1 MHANLTYNHNIMN
14 AIPKF
19 FRRILLVAV
28 VLLFPAGAF
37 SAVQPDGKVVI
48 TGSVSDEYG
57 QPLTGAVVIE
67 EGVNGTV
74 TDGYGNFSI
83 EVADTSVPLHFSY
96 LGYQSQEIIPGSRT
110 RLDVIMLPDK
120 NYLDDVVVIG
130 YGTRDRRSITT
141 SIASVKQDEIEV
153 LAPVATSVQ
162 DLLGGA
168 AKGVLVTQNS
178 GEPGAVS
185 NINIRGITSP
195 YPNFNT
201 GISNNAPLYVI
212 DGVAQFVDDTQAI
225 NPLQS
230 LSPNEIES
238 IDILKDASAT
248 AIYGSRGANGV
259 IIVNTKK
266 GRQGDRMS
274 VEFGYSVSI
283 ANPVKTYD
291 PLNNEEYLNV
301 QAEALQGSAAAA
313 QETLNGYNTL
323 MIPYYASILVPY
335 GLDEMTY
342 EYTGLNKSMFGTA
355 STDWDKLVRNRNA
368 MSHTYYLAVRG
379 GTQKSDY
386 SVSFNGINQE
396 GLYLQDNMQT
406 YNGRI
411 SVNTQIVPAIKV
423 GALMNYSYSRRDN
436 SRMDELYGPTRNY
449 KFAPDIEPYDESGE
463 PTRIDVS
470 VPYMTQGATVASPI
484 GQLAIKNSDEATQ
497 VSFSAYTDIRLMQ
510 RQYHELKLHA
520 DISANIFTSD
530 NSAFE
535 PSSSQVS
542 YPGLPI
548 PTMLT
553 VSDGKTVNT
562 SINFRLD
569 YDFERDSHS
578 LNAILGYSSDRNSS
592 SNNSASYSGFPD
604 DKVLT
609 QPSAA
614 QSYVAG
620 SNSIYKG
627 GLNSVFARA
636 SYNYSGRYFADLS
649 LRADQSSKFGP
660 NNRWAV
666 LPAASAGW
674 MISGE
679 SFMENAYWVNLL
691 KLRLGWGRSGSTNV
705 PDFSYIQYYEIN
717 TGEGG
722 NIYGDH
728 SAVVLRNLLP
738 NPNLRWEITDEWN
751 IGLDFSLLNDRLY
764 GSVDA
769 YYRYTDGALAPAPH
783 MLESGMSLYYD
794 NVIDVSNRGVEIS
807 LGGDIVRTRDFS
819 LSSTVNLSLNRN
831 RVESLNSAQLDDSY
845 QDLIVVGQPTGVVKG
860 YVVDHIAQDIS
871 EVQELDAKAQA
882 AGYAYYQGGQLGVGD
897 YIMKDTNDDGRITS
911 DDRVVIASPEP
922 KFFGG
927 WNTRFRWK
935 NLTLSVLFQYS
946 VGSQAVYSAVAND
959 IASPF
964 QESISREVYGNT
976 WTPERTDAR
985 YPRLG
990 ALLYNYN
997 SMVNDRFVFDAS
1009 YFRLKNL
1016 TLGYA
1021 LPEKWAAAIHST
1033 GLSVFFTATNLFT
1046 VTRWPGIDPE
1056 TIGSMVVDMGI
1067 NDDPYP
1073 LARSFTFGVNL
1084 KF

>member
-1 MHANLTYNHNIMN
+1 MLTCKLIYNHIYNELNPQIFPQDS
-14 AIPKF
+14 AGGSSP
-19 FRRILLVAV
+19 V
-28 VLLFPAGAF
+28 VSCRSFLG
-37 SAVQPDGKVVI
+37 SSTGWKGCYVI

-168 AKGVLVTQNS
+168 AKGVLV
-178 GEPGAVS
+178 
-185 NINIRGITSP
+185 ITSP

-313 QETLNGYNTL
+313 QETMNGYNTL

-470 VPYMTQGATVASPI
+470 VPYMTQGATVASPV

-497 VSFSAYTDIRLMQ
+497 VSFSAYTDIRLLQ

-542 YPGLPI
+542 YPGLSV

-666 LPAASAGW
+666 LPAVSASW

-783 MLESGMSLYYD
+783 SLESGISMYYD

-831 RVESLNSAQLDDSY
+831 RVESLNSAQLDDDY

-897 YIMKDTNDDGRITS
+897 YIMKDTNNDGRITS

>member
-1 MHANLTYNHNIMN
+1 MN

-19 FRRILLVAV
+19 IRRILLVAV
-28 VLLFPAGAF
+28 VLLFPSGAF

-83 EVADTSVPLHFSY
+83 EVEDTSVPLHFSY

-201 GISNNAPLYVI
+201 GIANNAPLYVI

-313 QETLNGYNTL
+313 QETMNGYNTL

-436 SRMDELYGPTRNY
+436 SQMDELYGPTRNY
-449 KFAPDIEPYDESGE
+449 KFAPDIEPYDESAE

-470 VPYMTQGATVASPI
+470 VPYMTQGATVASPV
-484 GQLAIKNSDEATQ
+484 GQLAIKNSYEATQ
-497 VSFSAYTDIRLMQ
+497 VSFSAYTDIRLLQ

-542 YPGLPI
+542 YPGLSV

-592 SNNSASYSGFPD
+592 SYNSASYSGFPD

-636 SYNYSGRYFADLS
+636 SYNYFGRYFADLS

-666 LPAASAGW
+666 LPAVSAGW

-751 IGLDFSLLNDRLY
+751 IGLDFSLLNDRFY

-897 YIMKDTNDDGRITS
+897 YIMKDTNNDGRITS

-1033 GLSVFFTATNLFT
+1033 GLSVFFTASNLFT

>member
-1 MHANLTYNHNIMN
+1 MN
-14 AIPKF
+14 SIPKSLP
-19 FRRILLVAV
+19 RILLVAV

-178 GEPGAVS
+178 GAPGAVS

-323 MIPYYASILVPY
+323 MIPYSASILVPY

-497 VSFSAYTDIRLMQ
+497 VSFSAYTDIRLLQ

-542 YPGLPI
+542 YPRLPV

-592 SNNSASYSGFPD
+592 SYNSASYSGFPD

-666 LPAASAGW
+666 LPAVSAGW

-691 KLRLGWGRSGSTNV
+691 KLRIGWGRSGSTNV

-783 MLESGMSLYYD
+783 SLESGISMYYD

-831 RVESLNSAQLDDSY
+831 RVESLNSAQLDDDY

-897 YIMKDTNDDGRITS
+897 YIMKDTNNDGRITS

-997 SMVNDRFVFDAS
+997 SVVNDRFVFDAS

>member
-1 MHANLTYNHNIMN
+1 MN
-14 AIPKF
+14 TIPKF

-178 GEPGAVS
+178 GAPGAVS

-259 IIVNTKK
+259 IIIVNTKK
-266 GRQGDRMS
+266 GRQGDRIS

-291 PLNNEEYLNV
+291 PLDNEEYLNV

-313 QETLNGYNTL
+313 QETLNGYNYLT
-323 MIPYYASILVPY
+323 ASFLVPF

-449 KFAPDIEPYDESGE
+449 KFAPDIEPYDESAE

-470 VPYMTQGATVASPI
+470 VPYMTQGATVASPV

-497 VSFSAYTDIRLMQ
+497 VSFSAYTDIRLLQ

-542 YPGLPI
+542 YPGLSV

-592 SNNSASYSGFPD
+592 SYNSASYSGFPD

-666 LPAASAGW
+666 LPAVSAGW
-674 MISGE
+674 MISEE

-751 IGLDFSLLNDRLY
+751 IGLDFSLLNDRFY

-997 SMVNDRFVFDAS
+997 SVVNDRFVFDAS

>member
-1 MHANLTYNHNIMN
+1 MN
-14 AIPKF
+14 TIPKF
-19 FRRILLVAV
+19 IRRILLVAV
-28 VLLFPAGAF
+28 VLLFPSGAF

-83 EVADTSVPLHFSY
+83 EVEDTSVPLHFSY

-201 GISNNAPLYVI
+201 GIANNAPLYVI

-313 QETLNGYNTL
+313 QETMNGYNTL

-449 KFAPDIEPYDESGE
+449 KFAPDIEPYDESAE

-470 VPYMTQGATVASPI
+470 VPYMTQGATVASPV

-497 VSFSAYTDIRLMQ
+497 VSFSAYTDIRLLQ

-542 YPGLPI
+542 YPGLSV

-666 LPAASAGW
+666 LPAVSAGW

-783 MLESGMSLYYD
+783 SLESGISMYYD

-831 RVESLNSAQLDDSY
+831 RVESLNSAQLDDDY

-897 YIMKDTNDDGRITS
+897 YIMKDTNNDGRITS

>member
-1 MHANLTYNHNIMN
+1 MN
-14 AIPKF
+14 TIPKF
-19 FRRILLVAV
+19 IRRILLVAV
-28 VLLFPAGAF
+28 VLLFPSGAF

-83 EVADTSVPLHFSY
+83 EVEDTSVPLHFSY

-201 GISNNAPLYVI
+201 GIANNAPLYVI

-313 QETLNGYNTL
+313 QETMNGYNTL

-449 KFAPDIEPYDESGE
+449 KFAPDIEPYDESAE

-470 VPYMTQGATVASPI
+470 VPYMTQGATVASPV

-497 VSFSAYTDIRLMQ
+497 VSFSAYTDIRLLQ

-542 YPGLPI
+542 YPGLPV

-592 SNNSASYSGFPD
+592 SYNSAAYSGFPD

-666 LPAASAGW
+666 LPAVSAGW

-751 IGLDFSLLNDRLY
+751 IGLDFSLLNDRFY

-807 LGGDIVRTRDFS
+807 LGGDIVRTRDCS

-871 EVQELDAKAQA
+871 EVRELDAKAQA

>member
-1 MHANLTYNHNIMN
+1 MN

-201 GISNNAPLYVI
+201 GIANNAPLYVI

-751 IGLDFSLLNDRLY
+751 IGLDFSLLNDRFY

-897 YIMKDTNDDGRITS
+897 YIMKDTNNDGRITS

>member
-1 MHANLTYNHNIMN
+1 MN
-14 AIPKF
+14 SIPKSLP
-19 FRRILLVAV
+19 RILLVAV

-83 EVADTSVPLHFSY
+83 EVEDTSVPLHFSY

-178 GEPGAVS
+178 GAPGAVS

-266 GRQGDRMS
+266 GRQGDRIS

-291 PLNNEEYLNV
+291 PLDNEEYLNV

-323 MIPYYASILVPY
+323 MIPYSASILVPY

-497 VSFSAYTDIRLMQ
+497 VSFSAYTDIRLLQ

-542 YPGLPI
+542 YPGLSV

-666 LPAASAGW
+666 LPAVSAGW

-751 IGLDFSLLNDRLY
+751 IGLDFSLLNDRFY

-997 SMVNDRFVFDAS
+997 SVVNDRFVFDAS

>member
-1 MHANLTYNHNIMN
+1 MN

-201 GISNNAPLYVI
+201 GIANNAPLYVI

-313 QETLNGYNTL
+313 QETMNGYNTL

-470 VPYMTQGATVASPI
+470 VPYMTQGATVASPV

-497 VSFSAYTDIRLMQ
+497 VSFSAYTDIRLLQ

-542 YPGLPI
+542 YPGLPV

-592 SNNSASYSGFPD
+592 SYNSAAYSGFPD

-666 LPAASAGW
+666 LPAVSAGW

-783 MLESGMSLYYD
+783 SLESGISMYYD

-831 RVESLNSAQLDDSY
+831 RVESLNSAQLDDDY

-897 YIMKDTNDDGRITS
+897 YIMKDTNNDGRITS

>member
-1 MHANLTYNHNIMN
+1 MN
-14 AIPKF
+14 SIPKSLP
-19 FRRILLVAV
+19 RILLVAV
-28 VLLFPAGAF
+28 VLLFPSGAF

-83 EVADTSVPLHFSY
+83 EVEDTSVPLHFSY

-201 GISNNAPLYVI
+201 GIANNAPLYVI

-323 MIPYYASILVPY
+323 MIPYSASILVPY

-449 KFAPDIEPYDESGE
+449 KFAPDIEPYDESAE

-497 VSFSAYTDIRLMQ
+497 VSFSAYTDIRLLQ

-542 YPGLPI
+542 YPGLPV

-666 LPAASAGW
+666 LPAVSAGW

-751 IGLDFSLLNDRLY
+751 IGLDFSLLNDRFY

-831 RVESLNSAQLDDSY
+831 RVESLNSAQLDDAY

-897 YIMKDTNDDGRITS
+897 YIMKDTNNDGRITS

>member
-1 MHANLTYNHNIMN
+1 MN
-14 AIPKF
+14 TIPKF

-57 QPLTGAVVIE
+57 QPLTGAAVIE

-74 TDGYGNFSI
+74 TDADGNFSI
-83 EVADTSVPLHFSY
+83 EVSDTSVPLLFSY

-178 GEPGAVS
+178 GAPGAVS

-266 GRQGDRMS
+266 GRQGDRIS

-291 PLNNEEYLNV
+291 PLDNEEYLNV
-301 QAEALQGSAAAA
+301 QAESLQGSAAAI
-313 QETLNGYNTL
+313 QETLNGYNYLLDTGT
-323 MIPYYASILVPY
+323 ASILVPY
-335 GLDEMTY
+335 GLDPSTF
-342 EYTGLNKSMFGTA
+342 EYTGLDRSRYGTA
-355 STDWDKLVRNRNA
+355 STDWDSLVRNRNA

-470 VPYMTQGATVASPI
+470 VPYMTQGATVASPV

-497 VSFSAYTDIRLMQ
+497 VSFSAYTDIRLLQ

-542 YPGLPI
+542 YPGLLV

-592 SNNSASYSGFPD
+592 SYNSASYSGFPD

-666 LPAASAGW
+666 LPAVSAGW
-674 MISGE
+674 MISEE

-751 IGLDFSLLNDRLY
+751 IGLDFSLLNDRFY

-871 EVQELDAKAQA
+871 EVQELDAKARA

-990 ALLYNYN
+990 GLLYNYN

>member
-1 MHANLTYNHNIMN
+1 MN
-14 AIPKF
+14 TIPKF
-19 FRRILLVAV
+19 IRRILLVAV

-83 EVADTSVPLHFSY
+83 EVEDTSVPLHFSY

-201 GISNNAPLYVI
+201 GIANNAPLYVI

-313 QETLNGYNTL
+313 QETMNGYNTL

-449 KFAPDIEPYDESGE
+449 KFAPDIEPYDESAE

-470 VPYMTQGATVASPI
+470 VPYMTQGATVASPV

-497 VSFSAYTDIRLMQ
+497 VSFSAYTDIRLLQ

-542 YPGLPI
+542 YPGLSV

-666 LPAASAGW
+666 LPAVSAGW

-783 MLESGMSLYYD
+783 SLESGISMYYD

-831 RVESLNSAQLDDSY
+831 RVESLNSAQLDDDY

-897 YIMKDTNDDGRITS
+897 YIMKDTNNDGRITS

>member
-1 MHANLTYNHNIMN
+1 MN
-14 AIPKF
+14 TIPKF

-57 QPLTGAVVIE
+57 QPLTGAAVIE

-74 TDGYGNFSI
+74 TDADGNFSI
-83 EVADTSVPLHFSY
+83 EVSDTSVPLLFSY

-178 GEPGAVS
+178 GAPGAVS

-266 GRQGDRMS
+266 GRQGDRIS

-291 PLNNEEYLNV
+291 PLDNEEYLNV
-301 QAEALQGSAAAA
+301 QAESLQGSAAAI
-313 QETLNGYNTL
+313 QETLNGYNYLLDTGT
-323 MIPYYASILVPY
+323 ASILVPY
-335 GLDEMTY
+335 GLDPSTF
-342 EYTGLNKSMFGTA
+342 EYTGLDRSRYGTA
-355 STDWDKLVRNRNA
+355 STDWDSLVRNRNA

-470 VPYMTQGATVASPI
+470 VPYMTQGATVASPV

-497 VSFSAYTDIRLMQ
+497 VSFSAYTDIRLLQ

-592 SNNSASYSGFPD
+592 SYNSASYSGFPD

-666 LPAASAGW
+666 LPAVSAGW
-674 MISGE
+674 MISEE

-751 IGLDFSLLNDRLY
+751 IGLDFSLLNDRFY

-871 EVQELDAKAQA
+871 EVQELDAKARA

-990 ALLYNYN
+990 GLLYNYN

>member
-1 MHANLTYNHNIMN
+1 MN

-28 VLLFPAGAF
+28 ILLFPAGAF
-37 SAVQPDGKVVI
+37 SAVQPDGKVLI
-48 TGSVSDEYG
+48 TGTVSDESG
-57 QPLTGAVVIE
+57 QPLTGAAVIE

-74 TDGYGNFSI
+74 TDADGNFSI

-110 RLDVIMLPDK
+110 RLDVIMLSDK

-178 GEPGAVS
+178 GAPGAVS

-266 GRQGDRMS
+266 GRQGDRIS

-291 PLNNEEYLNV
+291 PLDNEEYLNV

-313 QETLNGYNTL
+313 QETLNGYNYL
-323 MIPYYASILVPY
+323 MDPYSASFLVPF

-436 SRMDELYGPTRNY
+436 SQMDELYGPTRNY
-449 KFAPDIEPYDESGE
+449 KFAPDIEPYDESAE

-470 VPYMTQGATVASPI
+470 VPYMTQGATVASPV

-497 VSFSAYTDIRLMQ
+497 VSFSAYTDIRLLQ

-666 LPAASAGW
+666 LPAVSAGW
-674 MISGE
+674 MISEE

-751 IGLDFSLLNDRLY
+751 IGLDFSLLNDRFY

>member
-1 MHANLTYNHNIMN
+1 MN

-19 FRRILLVAV
+19 IRRILLVAV
-28 VLLFPAGAF
+28 VLLFPSGAF

-83 EVADTSVPLHFSY
+83 EVEDTSVPLHFSY

-201 GISNNAPLYVI
+201 GIANNAPLYVI

-323 MIPYYASILVPY
+323 MIPYSASILVPY

-497 VSFSAYTDIRLMQ
+497 VSFSAYTDIRLLQ

-542 YPGLPI
+542 YPGLPV

-666 LPAASAGW
+666 LPAVSAGW

-751 IGLDFSLLNDRLY
+751 IGLDFSLLNDRFY

-831 RVESLNSAQLDDSY
+831 RVESLNSAQLDDDY

>member
-1 MHANLTYNHNIMN
+1 MN

-19 FRRILLVAV
+19 IRRILLVAV
-28 VLLFPAGAF
+28 VLLFPSGAF

-83 EVADTSVPLHFSY
+83 EVEDTSVPLHFSY

-201 GISNNAPLYVI
+201 GIANNAPLYVI

-323 MIPYYASILVPY
+323 MIPYSASILVPY

-470 VPYMTQGATVASPI
+470 VPYMTQGATVASPV
-484 GQLAIKNSDEATQ
+484 GQLAIKNSYEATQ
-497 VSFSAYTDIRLMQ
+497 VSFSAYTDIRLLQ

-542 YPGLPI
+542 YPRLPV

-592 SNNSASYSGFPD
+592 SYNSASYSGFPD

-666 LPAASAGW
+666 LPAVSAGW

-751 IGLDFSLLNDRLY
+751 IGLDFSLLNDRFY

-831 RVESLNSAQLDDSY
+831 RVESLNSAQLDDAY

-897 YIMKDTNDDGRITS
+897 YIMKDTNNDGRITS

-997 SMVNDRFVFDAS
+997 SVVNDRFVFDAS

-1016 TLGYA
+1016 TLGYT

>member
-1 MHANLTYNHNIMN
+1 MN

-19 FRRILLVAV
+19 IRRILLVAV
-28 VLLFPAGAF
+28 VLLFPSGAF

-83 EVADTSVPLHFSY
+83 EVEDTSVPLHFSY

-201 GISNNAPLYVI
+201 GIANNAPLYVI

-313 QETLNGYNTL
+313 QETMNGYNTL

-470 VPYMTQGATVASPI
+470 VPYMTQGATVASPV

-497 VSFSAYTDIRLMQ
+497 VSFSAYTDIRLLQ

-542 YPGLPI
+542 YPGLLV

-592 SNNSASYSGFPD
+592 SSNSASYSGFPD

-627 GLNSVFARA
+627 GLNSVFTRA

-666 LPAASAGW
+666 LPAVSAGW

-738 NPNLRWEITDEWN
+738 NPNLRWELTDEWN

-831 RVESLNSAQLDDSY
+831 RVESLNSAQLDDAY

-997 SMVNDRFVFDAS
+997 SVVNDRFVFDAS

>member
-1 MHANLTYNHNIMN
+1 MN

-28 VLLFPAGAF
+28 VLLFPSGAF

-83 EVADTSVPLHFSY
+83 EVEDTSVPLHFSY

-201 GISNNAPLYVI
+201 GIANNAPLYVI

-751 IGLDFSLLNDRLY
+751 IGLDFSLLNDRFY

>member
-1 MHANLTYNHNIMN
+1 MN
-14 AIPKF
+14 AIPKSLP
-19 FRRILLVAV
+19 RILLVAV

-57 QPLTGAVVIE
+57 QPLTGAAVIE

-74 TDGYGNFSI
+74 TDDYGNFSI

-266 GRQGDRMS
+266 GRQGDRIS

-291 PLNNEEYLNV
+291 PLDNEEYLNV

-313 QETLNGYNTL
+313 QETMNGYNYL
-323 MIPYYASILVPY
+323 MDPYSASFLVPF

-379 GTQKSDY
+379 GTRKSDY

-436 SRMDELYGPTRNY
+436 SQMDELYGPTRNY
-449 KFAPDIEPYDESGE
+449 KFAPDIEPYDESAE

-470 VPYMTQGATVASPI
+470 VPYMTQGATVASPV

-497 VSFSAYTDIRLMQ
+497 VSFSAYTDIRLLQ

-542 YPGLPI
+542 YPGLSV

-636 SYNYSGRYFADLS
+636 SYNYSRRYFADLS

-751 IGLDFSLLNDRLY
+751 IGLDFSLLNDRFY

-997 SMVNDRFVFDAS
+997 SVVNDRFVFDAS

>member
-1 MHANLTYNHNIMN
+1 MN

-19 FRRILLVAV
+19 IRRILLVAV
-28 VLLFPAGAF
+28 VLLFPSGAF

-83 EVADTSVPLHFSY
+83 EVEDTSVPLHFSY

-201 GISNNAPLYVI
+201 GIANNAPLYVI

-323 MIPYYASILVPY
+323 MIPYSASILVPY

-497 VSFSAYTDIRLMQ
+497 VSFSAYTDIRLLQ

-542 YPGLPI
+542 YPRLPV

-592 SNNSASYSGFPD
+592 SYNSASYSGFPD

-666 LPAASAGW
+666 LPAVSAGW

-751 IGLDFSLLNDRLY
+751 IGLDFSLLNDRFY

-831 RVESLNSAQLDDSY
+831 RVESLNSAQLDDAY

-897 YIMKDTNDDGRITS
+897 YIMKDTNNDGRITS

-1084 KF
+1084 MF

>member
-1 MHANLTYNHNIMN
+1 MN
-14 AIPKF
+14 SIPKSLP
-19 FRRILLVAV
+19 RILLVAV

-201 GISNNAPLYVI
+201 GIANNAPLYVI

-323 MIPYYASILVPY
+323 MIPYSASILVPY

-497 VSFSAYTDIRLMQ
+497 VSFSAYTDIRLLQ

-542 YPGLPI
+542 YPRLPV

-592 SNNSASYSGFPD
+592 SYNSASYSGFPD

-666 LPAASAGW
+666 LPAVSAGW

-751 IGLDFSLLNDRLY
+751 IGLDFSLLNDRFY

-831 RVESLNSAQLDDSY
+831 RVESLNSAQLDDDY

-897 YIMKDTNDDGRITS
+897 YIMKDTNNDGRITS

>member
-1 MHANLTYNHNIMN
+1 MN
-14 AIPKF
+14 SIPKF

-178 GEPGAVS
+178 GAPGAVS

-313 QETLNGYNTL
+313 QETMNGYNTL

-470 VPYMTQGATVASPI
+470 VPYMTQGATVASPV

-497 VSFSAYTDIRLMQ
+497 VSFSAYTDIRLLQ

-542 YPGLPI
+542 YPGLSV

-666 LPAASAGW
+666 LPAVSASW

-783 MLESGMSLYYD
+783 SLESGISMYYD

-831 RVESLNSAQLDDSY
+831 RVESLNSAQLDDDY

-897 YIMKDTNDDGRITS
+897 YIMKDTNNDGRITS

>member
-1 MHANLTYNHNIMN
+1 MN

-19 FRRILLVAV
+19 IRRILLVAV
-28 VLLFPAGAF
+28 VLLFPSGAF

-83 EVADTSVPLHFSY
+83 EVEDTSVPLHFSY

-201 GISNNAPLYVI
+201 GIANNAPLYVI

-470 VPYMTQGATVASPI
+470 VPYMTQGATVASPV

-783 MLESGMSLYYD
+783 MLESGMSMYYD

-882 AGYAYYQGGQLGVGD
+882 AGYTYYQGGQVGVGD
-897 YIMKDTNDDGRITS
+897 YIMKDTNNDGHITS

-997 SMVNDRFVFDAS
+997 SIVNDRFVFDAS

>member
-96 LGYQSQEIIPGSRT
+96 LGYQSQEIVPGSRT

-201 GISNNAPLYVI
+201 GIANNAPLYVI

-313 QETLNGYNTL
+313 QETMNGYNTL

-449 KFAPDIEPYDESGE
+449 KFAPDIEPYDESAE

-470 VPYMTQGATVASPI
+470 VPYMTQGATVASPV

-497 VSFSAYTDIRLMQ
+497 VSFSAYTDIRLLQ

-542 YPGLPI
+542 YPGLSV

-666 LPAASAGW
+666 LPAVSAGW

-783 MLESGMSLYYD
+783 SLESGISMYYD

-831 RVESLNSAQLDDSY
+831 RVESLNSAQLDDDY

-897 YIMKDTNDDGRITS
+897 YIMKDTNNDGRITS

>member
-1 MHANLTYNHNIMN
+1 MN
-14 AIPKF
+14 SIPKSLP
-19 FRRILLVAV
+19 RILLVAV

-201 GISNNAPLYVI
+201 GIANNAPLYVI

-323 MIPYYASILVPY
+323 MIPYSASILVPY

-470 VPYMTQGATVASPI
+470 VPYMTQGATVASPV

-497 VSFSAYTDIRLMQ
+497 VSFSAYTDIRLLQ

-542 YPGLPI
+542 YPRLPV

-592 SNNSASYSGFPD
+592 SYNSASYSGFPD

-666 LPAASAGW
+666 LPAVSAGW

-751 IGLDFSLLNDRLY
+751 IGLDFSLLNDRFY

-831 RVESLNSAQLDDSY
+831 RVESLNSAQLDDDY

-897 YIMKDTNDDGRITS
+897 YIMKDTNNDGRITS

>member
-1 MHANLTYNHNIMN
+1 MN

-19 FRRILLVAV
+19 IRRILLVAV
-28 VLLFPAGAF
+28 VLLFPSGAF

-83 EVADTSVPLHFSY
+83 EVEDTSVPLHFSY

-201 GISNNAPLYVI
+201 GIANNAPLYVI

-751 IGLDFSLLNDRLY
+751 IGLDFSLLNDRFY

-783 MLESGMSLYYD
+783 MLESGMSMYYD

-997 SMVNDRFVFDAS
+997 SIVNDRFVFDAS

>member
-1 MHANLTYNHNIMN
+1 M
-14 AIPKF
+14 
-19 FRRILLVAV
+19 
-28 VLLFPAGAF
+28 
-37 SAVQPDGKVVI
+37 
-48 TGSVSDEYG
+48 
-57 QPLTGAVVIE
+57 
-67 EGVNGTV
+67 
-74 TDGYGNFSI
+74 
-83 EVADTSVPLHFSY
+83 
-96 LGYQSQEIIPGSRT
+96 
-110 RLDVIMLPDK
+110 
-120 NYLDDVVVIG
+120 
-130 YGTRDRRSITT
+130 
-141 SIASVKQDEIEV
+141 
-153 LAPVATSVQ
+153 
-162 DLLGGA
+162 
-168 AKGVLVTQNS
+168 
-178 GEPGAVS
+178 
-185 NINIRGITSP
+185 
-195 YPNFNT
+195 
-201 GISNNAPLYVI
+201 
-212 DGVAQFVDDTQAI
+212 
-225 NPLQS
+225 
-230 LSPNEIES
+230 
-238 IDILKDASAT
+238 
-248 AIYGSRGANGV
+248 
-259 IIVNTKK
+259 
-266 GRQGDRMS
+266 
-274 VEFGYSVSI
+274 
-283 ANPVKTYD
+283 
-291 PLNNEEYLNV
+291 
-301 QAEALQGSAAAA
+301 
-313 QETLNGYNTL
+313 
-323 MIPYYASILVPY
+323 
-335 GLDEMTY
+335 
-342 EYTGLNKSMFGTA
+342 
-355 STDWDKLVRNRNA
+355 
-368 MSHTYYLAVRG
+368 
-379 GTQKSDY
+379 
-386 SVSFNGINQE
+386 SFNGINQE

-738 NPNLRWEITDEWN
+738 NPNLRWELTDEWN

-783 MLESGMSLYYD
+783 MLESGMSMYYD

-860 YVVDHIAQDIS
+860 FVVDHIAQDIS

-985 YPRLG
+985 YPRIG

-997 SMVNDRFVFDAS
+997 SAVNDRFVFDAS

>member
-1 MHANLTYNHNIMN
+1 MN
-14 AIPKF
+14 TIPKSLP
-19 FRRILLVAV
+19 RILLVAV
-28 VLLFPAGAF
+28 ILLFPAGAF
-37 SAVQPDGKVVI
+37 SAVQPDGKVLI
-48 TGSVSDEYG
+48 TGTVSDESG
-57 QPLTGAVVIE
+57 QPLTGAAVIE

-74 TDGYGNFSI
+74 TDADGNFSI
-83 EVADTSVPLHFSY
+83 EVSDTSVPLHFSY

-110 RLDVIMLPDK
+110 RLDVIMLSDK

-178 GEPGAVS
+178 GAPGAVS

-266 GRQGDRMS
+266 GRQGDRIS

-313 QETLNGYNTL
+313 QETLNGYNYL
-323 MIPYYASILVPY
+323 MDPYFASFLVPF

-436 SRMDELYGPTRNY
+436 SQMDELYGPTRNY
-449 KFAPDIEPYDESGE
+449 KFAPDIEPYDESAE

-470 VPYMTQGATVASPI
+470 VPYMTQGATVASPV

-497 VSFSAYTDIRLMQ
+497 VSFSAYTDIRLLQ

-542 YPGLPI
+542 YPGLSV

-592 SNNSASYSGFPD
+592 SYNSASYSGFPD

-666 LPAASAGW
+666 LPAVSAGW

-751 IGLDFSLLNDRLY
+751 IGLDFSLLNDRFY

-997 SMVNDRFVFDAS
+997 SVVNDRFVFDAS

-1016 TLGYA
+1016 TLGYT

>member
-1 MHANLTYNHNIMN
+1 MN

-19 FRRILLVAV
+19 IRRILLVAV
-28 VLLFPAGAF
+28 VLLFPSGAF

-83 EVADTSVPLHFSY
+83 EVEDTSVPLHFSY

-201 GISNNAPLYVI
+201 GIANNAPLYVI

-666 LPAASAGW
+666 LPAVSAGW
-674 MISGE
+674 MISEE

-751 IGLDFSLLNDRLY
+751 IGLDFSLLNDRFY

-783 MLESGMSLYYD
+783 SLESGISMYYD

-1033 GLSVFFTATNLFT
+1033 GLSVFFTATNLYT

>member
-1 MHANLTYNHNIMN
+1 MN
-14 AIPKF
+14 TIPKF

-178 GEPGAVS
+178 GAP
-185 NINIRGITSP
+185 ITSP

-396 GLYLQDNMQT
+396 GLYLQVHTPEGTTPRWMRCM
-406 YNGRI
+406 G
-411 SVNTQIVPAIKV
+411 
-423 GALMNYSYSRRDN
+423 
-436 SRMDELYGPTRNY
+436 
-449 KFAPDIEPYDESGE
+449 
-463 PTRIDVS
+463 
-470 VPYMTQGATVASPI
+470 
-484 GQLAIKNSDEATQ
+484 
-497 VSFSAYTDIRLMQ
+497 
-510 RQYHELKLHA
+510 
-520 DISANIFTSD
+520 
-530 NSAFE
+530 
-535 PSSSQVS
+535 
-542 YPGLPI
+542 
-548 PTMLT
+548 
-553 VSDGKTVNT
+553 
-562 SINFRLD
+562 
-569 YDFERDSHS
+569 
-578 LNAILGYSSDRNSS
+578 
-592 SNNSASYSGFPD
+592 
-604 DKVLT
+604 
-609 QPSAA
+609 
-614 QSYVAG
+614 
-620 SNSIYKG
+620 
-627 GLNSVFARA
+627 
-636 SYNYSGRYFADLS
+636 
-649 LRADQSSKFGP
+649 LRATISS
-660 NNRWAV
+660 
-666 LPAASAGW
+666 LPTS
-674 MISGE
+674 S
-679 SFMENAYWVNLL
+679 
-691 KLRLGWGRSGSTNV
+691 RT
-705 PDFSYIQYYEIN
+705 
-717 TGEGG
+717 
-722 NIYGDH
+722 
-728 SAVVLRNLLP
+728 
-738 NPNLRWEITDEWN
+738 
-751 IGLDFSLLNDRLY
+751 
-764 GSVDA
+764 
-769 YYRYTDGALAPAPH
+769 
-783 MLESGMSLYYD
+783 
-794 NVIDVSNRGVEIS
+794 
-807 LGGDIVRTRDFS
+807 VRTG
-819 LSSTVNLSLNRN
+819 NR
-831 RVESLNSAQLDDSY
+831 
-845 QDLIVVGQPTGVVKG
+845 TG
-860 YVVDHIAQDIS
+860 
-871 EVQELDAKAQA
+871 
-882 AGYAYYQGGQLGVGD
+882 
-897 YIMKDTNDDGRITS
+897 
-911 DDRVVIASPEP
+911 
-922 KFFGG
+922 
-927 WNTRFRWK
+927 
-935 NLTLSVLFQYS
+935 
-946 VGSQAVYSAVAND
+946 
-959 IASPF
+959 
-964 QESISREVYGNT
+964 
-976 WTPERTDAR
+976 
-985 YPRLG
+985 
-990 ALLYNYN
+990 
-997 SMVNDRFVFDAS
+997 
-1009 YFRLKNL
+1009 
-1016 TLGYA
+1016 
-1021 LPEKWAAAIHST
+1021 
-1033 GLSVFFTATNLFT
+1033 
-1046 VTRWPGIDPE
+1046 
-1056 TIGSMVVDMGI
+1056 
-1067 NDDPYP
+1067 
-1073 LARSFTFGVNL
+1073 
-1084 KF
+1084 

>member
-1 MHANLTYNHNIMN
+1 MN
-14 AIPKF
+14 TIPKF
-19 FRRILLVAV
+19 IRRILLVAV
-28 VLLFPAGAF
+28 VLLFPSGAF

-83 EVADTSVPLHFSY
+83 EVEDTSVPLHFSY

-323 MIPYYASILVPY
+323 MIPYSASILVPY

-497 VSFSAYTDIRLMQ
+497 VSFSAYTDIRLLQ

-542 YPGLPI
+542 YPRLPV

-592 SNNSASYSGFPD
+592 SCNSASYSGFPD

-666 LPAASAGW
+666 LPAVSAGW

-751 IGLDFSLLNDRLY
+751 IGLDFSLLNDRFY

-831 RVESLNSAQLDDSY
+831 RVESLNSAQLDDAY

>member
-1 MHANLTYNHNIMN
+1 MN

-19 FRRILLVAV
+19 IRRILLVAV
-28 VLLFPAGAF
+28 VLLFPSGAF

-83 EVADTSVPLHFSY
+83 EVEDTSVPLHFSY

-201 GISNNAPLYVI
+201 GIANNAPLYVI

-323 MIPYYASILVPY
+323 MIPYSASILVPY

-436 SRMDELYGPTRNY
+436 SQMDELYGPTRNY
-449 KFAPDIEPYDESGE
+449 KFAPDIEPYDESAE

-470 VPYMTQGATVASPI
+470 VPYMTQGATVASPV

-497 VSFSAYTDIRLMQ
+497 VSFSAYTDIRLLQ

-542 YPGLPI
+542 YPGLSV

-592 SNNSASYSGFPD
+592 SYNSASYSGFPD

-666 LPAASAGW
+666 LPAVSAGW

-751 IGLDFSLLNDRLY
+751 IGLDFSLLNDRFY

-831 RVESLNSAQLDDSY
+831 RVESLNSAQLDDDY

-897 YIMKDTNDDGRITS
+897 YIMKDTNNDGRITS

-946 VGSQAVYSAVAND
+946 VGSHAVYSAVAND

>member
-1 MHANLTYNHNIMN
+1 MN
-14 AIPKF
+14 TIPKF
-19 FRRILLVAV
+19 IRRILLVAV
-28 VLLFPAGAF
+28 VLLFPSGAF

-83 EVADTSVPLHFSY
+83 EVEDTSVPLHFSY

-201 GISNNAPLYVI
+201 GIANNAPLYVI

-313 QETLNGYNTL
+313 QETMNGYNTL

-449 KFAPDIEPYDESGE
+449 KFAPDIEPYDESAE

-470 VPYMTQGATVASPI
+470 VPYMTQGATVASPV

-497 VSFSAYTDIRLMQ
+497 VSFSAYTDIRLLQ

-542 YPGLPI
+542 YPGLSV

-666 LPAASAGW
+666 LPAVSAGW

-751 IGLDFSLLNDRLY
+751 IGLDFSLLNDRFY

-831 RVESLNSAQLDDSY
+831 RVESLNSAQLDDAY

>member
-1 MHANLTYNHNIMN
+1 MN
-14 AIPKF
+14 TIPKF

-57 QPLTGAVVIE
+57 QPLTGAAVIE

-74 TDGYGNFSI
+74 TDADGNFSI
-83 EVADTSVPLHFSY
+83 EVSDTSVPLLFSY

-178 GEPGAVS
+178 GAPGAVS

-266 GRQGDRMS
+266 GRQGDRIS

-291 PLNNEEYLNV
+291 PLDNEEYLNV
-301 QAEALQGSAAAA
+301 QAESLQGSAAAI
-313 QETLNGYNTL
+313 QETLNGYNYLLDTGT
-323 MIPYYASILVPY
+323 ASILVPY
-335 GLDEMTY
+335 GLDPSTF
-342 EYTGLNKSMFGTA
+342 EYTGLDRSRYGTA
-355 STDWDKLVRNRNA
+355 STDWDSLVRNRNA

-470 VPYMTQGATVASPI
+470 VPYMTQGATVASPV

-497 VSFSAYTDIRLMQ
+497 VSFSAYTDIRLLQ

-542 YPGLPI
+542 YPGLLV

-592 SNNSASYSGFPD
+592 SYNSASYSGFPD

-751 IGLDFSLLNDRLY
+751 IGLDFSLLNDRFY

-871 EVQELDAKAQA
+871 EVQELDAKARA

-990 ALLYNYN
+990 GLLYNYN

>member
-1 MHANLTYNHNIMN
+1 MN

-19 FRRILLVAV
+19 IRRILLVAV
-28 VLLFPAGAF
+28 VLLFPSGAF

-83 EVADTSVPLHFSY
+83 EVEDTSVPLHFSY

-201 GISNNAPLYVI
+201 GIANNAPLYVI

-751 IGLDFSLLNDRLY
+751 IGLDFSLLNDRFY

-997 SMVNDRFVFDAS
+997 SVVNDRFVFDAS

-1073 LARSFTFGVNL
+1073 LAMSFTFGVNL

>member
-1 MHANLTYNHNIMN
+1 MN
-14 AIPKF
+14 TIPKF

-83 EVADTSVPLHFSY
+83 EVEDTSVPLHFSY

-201 GISNNAPLYVI
+201 GIANNAPLYVI

-323 MIPYYASILVPY
+323 MIPYSASILVPY

-497 VSFSAYTDIRLMQ
+497 VSFSAYTDIRLLQ

-542 YPGLPI
+542 YPGLSV

-666 LPAASAGW
+666 LPAVSAGW
-674 MISGE
+674 MISEE

-751 IGLDFSLLNDRLY
+751 IGLDFSLLNDRFY

-897 YIMKDTNDDGRITS
+897 YIMKDTNNDGRITS

>member
-1 MHANLTYNHNIMN
+1 MN
-14 AIPKF
+14 SIPKSLP
-19 FRRILLVAV
+19 RILLVAV

-57 QPLTGAVVIE
+57 QPLTGAAVIE

-74 TDGYGNFSI
+74 TDDYGNFSI

-110 RLDVIMLPDK
+110 RLDVIMLSDK

-178 GEPGAVS
+178 GAPGAVS

-212 DGVAQFVDDTQAI
+212 DGVAQFVDDTQSI

-266 GRQGDRMS
+266 GRQGDRIS

-291 PLNNEEYLNV
+291 PLDNEEYLNV

-313 QETLNGYNTL
+313 QETMNGYNYL
-323 MIPYYASILVPY
+323 MDPYFASFLVPF

-436 SRMDELYGPTRNY
+436 SQMDELYGPTRNY
-449 KFAPDIEPYDESGE
+449 KFAPDIEPYDESAE

-470 VPYMTQGATVASPI
+470 VPYMTQGATVASPV

-497 VSFSAYTDIRLMQ
+497 VSFSAYTDIRLLQ

-542 YPGLPI
+542 YPGLSV
-548 PTMLT
+548 PTMLM

-592 SNNSASYSGFPD
+592 SYNSASYSGFPD

-666 LPAASAGW
+666 LPAVSAGW

-751 IGLDFSLLNDRLY
+751 IGLDFSLLNDRFY

-997 SMVNDRFVFDAS
+997 SVVNDRFVFDAS